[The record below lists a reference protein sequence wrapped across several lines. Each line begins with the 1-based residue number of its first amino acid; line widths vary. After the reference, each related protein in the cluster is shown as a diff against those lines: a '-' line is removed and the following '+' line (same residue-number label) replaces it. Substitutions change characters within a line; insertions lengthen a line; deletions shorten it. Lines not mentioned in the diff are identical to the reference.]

1 MPNDP
6 IDQKFSFITVGQ
18 IVKELQAE
26 GVYKFARSTFYR
38 LEKNEKLHF
47 PQPNRTIGNWR
58 SYSREAAEEIKRIIK
73 QAYGLS

>member
-1 MPNDP
+1 MPQDQ

-38 LEKNEKLHF
+38 LEKKIENF
-47 PQPNRTIGNWR
+47 PKPNRTIGNWR
-58 SYSREAAEEIKRIIK
+58 SYSRDSAEEIKRIIK
-73 QAYGLS
+73 QAYGLL